1 MREKTEKEVRH
12 EGQIFSKADVRE
24 VQGDQEKGID
34 PHYLRESEAQ
44 TETGL
49 MPVVYLHYLSA

>member
-1 MREKTEKEVRH
+1 MKGERNES
-12 EGQIFSKADVRE
+12 QIFGKTDVRE
-24 VQGDQEKGID
+24 VQGNQEKGID